1 MEKLEFKGIKG
12 NWRLVD
18 GRYVRGNFMGTSY
31 LIATVRN
38 EMPYPVSIEMGQ
50 ANAKL
55 IAAAPDLLDA
65 CRQSVESIEWAIK
78 NLAPSEWQH
87 QDFFNIQMNALESAK
102 QAIEKALK

>member
-1 MEKLEFKGIKG
+1 MELKFKGIKG

-18 GRYVRGNFMGTSY
+18 GKYVRGNFMGTSY

-38 EMPYPVSIEMGQ
+38 NMPYPVSKEMCQ
-50 ANAKL
+50 ANANL
-55 IAAAPDLLDA
+55 IAAAPDLLNA
-65 CRQSVESIEWAIK
+65 CKQSVESIEWAME
-78 NLAPSEWQH
+78 NLTPPEGQH